1 MWERV
6 AATPLAPHDPGPF
19 VTSMDQLQQFDSVQ
33 DVVKRFRDC
42 EYVTTEQVATVVYLA
57 TRLGKPVL
65 VEGPAGVG
73 KTELAK
79 TLARASGRRL
89 VRLQCYEG
97 QDDTKALYEW
107 DYGKQLLYTQLLRE
121 RIDTVLAGT
130 TGLADAAERLRGQ
143 EDIFFSEHFLVERPL
158 LEAIRSPEP
167 VVLLIDEIDRADE
180 HLEAL
185 MLEVLAEFQVTIPE
199 LGTMQ
204 ARTYPWVIVTSNTTR
219 DVSEA
224 LKRRCLHL
232 SLGYPSAEREL
243 DILRIKVPGIGEELL
258 GRVVGVVREA
268 RLLDLRKAP
277 SISEA
282 IDWARALTLLNVAN
296 LDREVI
302 EQTISLIIKHDRDV
316 ERVQHELPRLLGV
329 AERSRGQGHSHTH
342 GEGHDHSHTHGEDHG
357 HGHSHSHGEG
367 HDHSHGDDHDRSHGD
382 DHSHSHAED
391 HARQR
396 DVAEPEETAYA
407 RNKKGYF
414 GAIGSQP

>member
-1 MWERV
+1 
-6 AATPLAPHDPGPF
+6 
-19 VTSMDQLQQFDSVQ
+19 MDQRQQFDSVQ
-33 DVVKRFRDC
+33 DVVERFRDC

-79 TLARASGRRL
+79 TLASASGRRL

-130 TGLADAAERLRGQ
+130 TGLTEAAERLRGH
-143 EDIFFSEHFLVERPL
+143 EDIFFSQHFLVERPL

-204 ARTYPWVIVTSNTTR
+204 ARTHPWVIVTSNTTR
-219 DVSEA
+219 EVSDA

-243 DILRIKVPGIGEELL
+243 DILRLKVPGIGEELL
-258 GRVVGVVREA
+258 SMVVEVVREA

-282 IDWARALTLLNVAN
+282 LDWARALTLLNVTT

-329 AERSRGQGHSHTH
+329 AHRPPAHPREDEHDSGEEHGHGHGHSH
-342 GEGHDHSHTHGEDHG
+342 GEAGS
-357 HGHSHSHGEG
+357 HSHSHGEG
-367 HDHSHGDDHDRSHGD
+367 GS
-382 DHSHSHAED
+382 HSHSHGEAGSHSHSPNPVDD
-391 HARQR
+391 HAHQH
-396 DVAEPEETAYA
+396 DGAQHTPERTAYA
-407 RNKKGYF
+407 RNKQGYF
-414 GAIGSQP
+414 GAIRSQP

>member
-1 MWERV
+1 
-6 AATPLAPHDPGPF
+6 
-19 VTSMDQLQQFDSVQ
+19 MDQLQQFDSVQ
-33 DVVKRFRDC
+33 DVAERFRDC

-130 TGLADAAERLRGQ
+130 TGLAEAAERLRGH

-158 LEAIRSPEP
+158 LEAIRAPEP

-199 LGTMQ
+199 LGTVQ

-243 DILRIKVPGIGEELL
+243 DILRIKVPNIGEELL
-258 GRVVGVVREA
+258 AKVVEVVRET

-316 ERVQHELPRLLGV
+316 ERVQHELPRLLGA
-329 AERSRGQGHSHTH
+329 AERSRAQEHGHSHTH
-342 GEGHDHSHTHGEDHG
+342 GEGEGHGHTHGEAHDHSHAHGE
-357 HGHSHSHGEG
+357 GHSHSPVEG
-367 HDHSHGDDHDRSHGD
+367 RAHQH
-382 DHSHSHAED
+382 
-391 HARQR
+391 
-396 DVAEPEETAYA
+396 DVAEPEDAAYA

-414 GAIGSQP
+414 GAIRSEP

>member
-1 MWERV
+1 
-6 AATPLAPHDPGPF
+6 
-19 VTSMDQLQQFDSVQ
+19 MDQRQQFDSVQ
-33 DVVKRFRDC
+33 DVVERFRDC

-130 TGLADAAERLRGQ
+130 TGLTEAAERLRGH
-143 EDIFFSEHFLVERPL
+143 EDIFFSQHFLVERPL

-204 ARTYPWVIVTSNTTR
+204 ARTHPWVIVTSNTTR
-219 DVSEA
+219 EVSDA

-243 DILRIKVPGIGEELL
+243 DILRLKVPGIGEELL
-258 GRVVGVVREA
+258 SMVVEVVREA

-282 IDWARALTLLNVAN
+282 LDWARALTLLNVTT

-329 AERSRGQGHSHTH
+329 ARRPPAHPRED
-342 GEGHDHSHTHGEDHG
+342 EHDRGEDHG
-357 HGHSHSHGEG
+357 HGHGHSHGEAGSHSHSHGEG
-367 HDHSHGDDHDRSHGD
+367 GS
-382 DHSHSHAED
+382 HSHSHGEAGSHSHSPNPVDD
-391 HARQR
+391 HAHQH
-396 DVAEPEETAYA
+396 DGAQHTPERTAYA
-407 RNKKGYF
+407 RNKQGYF
-414 GAIGSQP
+414 GAIRSQP

>member
-1 MWERV
+1 
-6 AATPLAPHDPGPF
+6 
-19 VTSMDQLQQFDSVQ
+19 MDQLQQFDSVQ
-33 DVVKRFRDC
+33 DVAERFRDC

-130 TGLADAAERLRGQ
+130 TGLAEAAERLRGH

-158 LEAIRSPEP
+158 LEAIRAPEP

-199 LGTMQ
+199 LGTVQ

-243 DILRIKVPGIGEELL
+243 DILRIKVPNIGEELL
-258 GRVVGVVREA
+258 AKVVEVVRET

-316 ERVQHELPRLLGV
+316 ERVQHELPRLLGA
-329 AERSRGQGHSHTH
+329 AERSRAQEQGHSHTH
-342 GEGHDHSHTHGEDHG
+342 GEGEGHGHTHGEAHDHSHAHGE
-357 HGHSHSHGEG
+357 GHSHSPV
-367 HDHSHGDDHDRSHGD
+367 DDRAHQH
-382 DHSHSHAED
+382 
-391 HARQR
+391 
-396 DVAEPEETAYA
+396 DVAEPEDAAYA

-414 GAIGSQP
+414 GAIRSEP

>member
-1 MWERV
+1 ME
-6 AATPLAPHDPGPF
+6 PLE
-19 VTSMDQLQQFDSVQ
+19 QFESVEE
-33 DVVKRFRDC
+33 VVDRFRAF
-42 EYVTTEQVATVVYLA
+42 EYITTEQVATVVYLA

-79 TLARASGRRL
+79 TLARCSDRRL

-121 RIDTVLAGT
+121 RIDSL
-130 TGLADAAERLRGQ
+130 LADTTELSQAAERLRGH
-143 EDIFFSEHFLVERPL
+143 EDVFFSEHFLVERPL

-167 VVLLIDEIDRADE
+167 TVLLIDEIDRADE

-199 LGTMQ
+199 LGTLA
-204 ARTYPWVIVTSNTTR
+204 ARTHPWVIITSNTTR

-243 DILRIKVPGIGEELL
+243 EILRVKVPEIGEDLL
-258 GRVVGVVREA
+258 RRVAAVVRAVRE
-268 RLLDLRKAP
+268 LELRKAP

-282 IDWARALTLLNVAN
+282 LDWARALTLLNVAS

-302 EQTISLIIKHDRDV
+302 EMTISLIIKHDKDV
-316 ERVQHELPRLLGV
+316 ERVQQELPRLLGV
-329 AERSRGQGHSHTH
+329 IDASTPPPAHDHGHSHD
-342 GEGHDHSHTHGEDHG
+342 HDHGHHH
-357 HGHSHSHGEG
+357 HGHSHS
-367 HDHSHGDDHDRSHGD
+367 S
-382 DHSHSHAED
+382 
-391 HARQR
+391 
-396 DVAEPEETAYA
+396 PEEEAYH
-407 RNKKGYF
+407 RHKEGYF
-414 GAIGSQP
+414 GATRSDS

>member
-1 MWERV
+1 MQDLSR
-6 AATPLAPHDPGPF
+6 
-19 VTSMDQLQQFDSVQ
+19 FDSV
-33 DVVKRFRDC
+33 DEVVDRFRSHQ
-42 EYVTTEQVATVVYLA
+42 YVITEQVATVVYLA
-57 TRLGKPVL
+57 TALQKPVL

-79 TLARASGRRL
+79 TLAKASGRRL

-121 RIDTVLAGT
+121 RIDTMLEGT
-130 TGLADAAERLRGQ
+130 TELEDAAARLRGH
-143 EDIFFSEHFLVERPL
+143 EDVFFSEHFLVERPL
-158 LEAIRSPEP
+158 LEAIRAPEP
-167 VVLLIDEIDRADE
+167 TVLLIDEIDRADE

-199 LGTMQ
+199 LGTLEAVTM
-204 ARTYPWVIVTSNTTR
+204 PWVVITSNTTR

-232 SLGYPSAEREL
+232 SLGYPSAEGEL
-243 DILRIKVPGIGEELL
+243 DILRLKVPEIGDQLL
-258 GRVVGVVREA
+258 RKVVDVVRAVRE
-268 RLLDLRKAP
+268 LDLRKSP

-282 IDWARALTLLNVAN
+282 LDWARALTLLNVAS

-302 EQTISLIIKHDRDV
+302 EQTISLIIKYDKDV

-329 AERSRGQGHSHTH
+329 IEQAPPRHDHDHHHDHHDHHHPHHHDPDHGDH
-342 GEGHDHSHTHGEDHG
+342 GEPRTET
-357 HGHSHSHGEG
+357 
-367 HDHSHGDDHDRSHGD
+367 
-382 DHSHSHAED
+382 
-391 HARQR
+391 
-396 DVAEPEETAYA
+396 ETAAYN

-414 GAIGSQP
+414 GAVGSDA

>member
-1 MWERV
+1 MEPLEHFESV
-6 AATPLAPHDPGPF
+6 AEVAD
-19 VTSMDQLQQFDSVQ
+19 
-33 DVVKRFRDC
+33 RFRAF

-57 TRLGKPVL
+57 TALGKPVL

-79 TLARASGRRL
+79 TLARCSDRRL

-121 RIDTVLAGT
+121 RIDTL
-130 TGLADAAERLRGQ
+130 LADTTELSQAAERLRGH
-143 EDIFFSEHFLVERPL
+143 EDVFFSEHFLVERPL

-167 VVLLIDEIDRADE
+167 TVLLIDEIDRADE

-199 LGTMQ
+199 LGTLT
-204 ARTYPWVIVTSNTTR
+204 ARTHPWVIITSNTTR

-243 DILRIKVPGIGEELL
+243 DILRIKVPEIGDELL
-258 GRVVGVVREA
+258 RHIVEVVRAVRE
-268 RLLDLRKAP
+268 LDLRKAP

-282 IDWARALTLLNVAN
+282 LDWARALTLLNVAG
-296 LDREVI
+296 LDRAVI
-302 EQTISLIIKHDRDV
+302 EETISLIIKHDKDA
-316 ERVQHELPRLLGV
+316 ERVQQELPRLLGLID
-329 AERSRGQGHSHTH
+329 QPPTPQD
-342 GEGHDHSHTHGEDHG
+342 HDHSHDHG
-357 HGHSHSHGEG
+357 HGHG
-367 HDHSHGDDHDRSHGD
+367 HHHHGDGHKKS
-382 DHSHSHAED
+382 
-391 HARQR
+391 
-396 DVAEPEETAYA
+396 PEEEAYERHA
-407 RNKKGYF
+407 QGYF
-414 GAIGSQP
+414 GAIRSDT

>member
-1 MWERV
+1 MRV
-6 AATPLAPHDPGPF
+6 RAAQRAARPAWPARYATDKDL
-19 VTSMDQLQQFDSVQ
+19 LQNFDSVQ
-33 DVVKRFRDC
+33 DVVDRFRDC

-57 TRLGKPVL
+57 TQLGKPVL

-130 TGLADAAERLRGQ
+130 TGLAEAAERLRGH

-199 LGTMQ
+199 LGTM
-204 ARTYPWVIVTSNTTR
+204 AALTHPWVVVTSNTTR

-243 DILRIKVPGIGEELL
+243 DILRLKVPGIGEELL
-258 GRVVGVVREA
+258 GRVVEVVREA

-282 IDWARALTLLNVAN
+282 LDWARALTLLNVAT
-296 LDREVI
+296 LDRDVI

-316 ERVQHELPRLLGV
+316 ERVQQELPRLLG
-329 AERSRGQGHSHTH
+329 AAARSAVHGH
-342 GEGHDHSHTHGEDHG
+342 GHDDHSHDGHTHDG
-357 HGHSHSHGEG
+357 HTHDGHTHDGHSHSHAGG
-367 HDHSHGDDHDRSHGD
+367 HDHDDVKPR
-382 DHSHSHAED
+382 E
-391 HARQR
+391 Q
-396 DVAEPEETAYA
+396 
-407 RNKKGYF
+407 GYF
-414 GAIGSQP
+414 GALRSKP